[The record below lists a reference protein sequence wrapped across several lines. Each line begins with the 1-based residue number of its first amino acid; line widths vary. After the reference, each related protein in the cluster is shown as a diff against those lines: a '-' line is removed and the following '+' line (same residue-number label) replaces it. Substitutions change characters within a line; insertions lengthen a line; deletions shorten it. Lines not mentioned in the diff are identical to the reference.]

1 MAKNLINDYP
11 YTNMTYQN
19 VDWLV
24 EIVSKLVEKGK
35 DNGEIKADDEVNAAY
50 GQFIN
55 NYPYT
60 NMTYQNIDWWINKV
74 REIGAEQVK
83 LIAQMETLQAD
94 VDNIVD
100 KFGDKVDKLTTAET
114 VYATDNSTPPKTVG
128 IRYTENAGEEGTIVM
143 RDGIGSIAVPTAQD
157 AQQAVPLE
165 QMQQADAEL
174 NNKIEALDAE
184 TESALANKVSI
195 ASGNRLVYVNAGQA
209 GVATNIAYDANSA
222 TGTTFPLR
230 TSTGTIR
237 TATPTDNN
245 DAATKKY
252 VDDAVKTGAGG
263 GWVTI
268 IDKTW
273 TEDQVIDYSTFIDI
287 PTEYQ
292 KQMSA
297 IRMTYY
303 NDTPQAGA
311 VYNPQIVNIG
321 LVDSE
326 KAISFMY
333 TANILP
339 TKDSTDITVDFTS
352 NSYEGPFNSSGYY
365 DSNVDSYGMLRFK
378 DSSGNYIEP
387 IPTNPNAILNTSK
400 ITKAMV
406 SGSEDTV
413 NWTIDSYLPN
423 RTHTFAYPQ
432 SSATPTV
439 VTFKSNDYYNSE
451 HSTYILSQVIETSDS
466 TNLPVGSF
474 VCNQDSSLV
483 WVAGIEI
490 KFSSTTSIS
499 YKNVVTRQ
507 AVVVGES
514 IQVIAGSETLQHA
527 MTSFNSRVNGNPLP
541 SGYAYYNGLKDGY
554 PTKINIVPSASTSS
568 GVTSNTIYA
577 GSRIVVQAQY

>member
-184 TESALANKVSI
+184 TESALSNKLDKVTTANQIYGTNSLGQQTTYSQI
-195 ASGNRLVYVNAGQA
+195 AGQA
-209 GVATNIAYDANSA
+209 TQYTIPLRDVNGCVKVATPVD
-222 TGTTFPLR
+222 
-230 TSTGTIR
+230 
-237 TATPTDNN
+237 DN
-245 DAATKKY
+245 DAATKAY
-252 VDDAVKTGAGG
+252 VDEFAGG

-273 TEDQVIDYSTFIDI
+273 TEDATTKYNIVIDI

-321 LVDSE
+321 LVDGE
-326 KAISFMY
+326 KKAMSFMY
-333 TANILP
+333 TGNILP

-352 NSYEGPFNSSGYY
+352 NAYDLPFNSSGYY
-365 DSNVDSYGMLRFK
+365 DSNVDSYGMMRFK

-400 ITKAMV
+400 ITKAMIN
-406 SGSEDTV
+406 GSEDTV

-423 RTHTFAYPQ
+423 RTHTFSYPQ
-432 SSATPTV
+432 SSANPTV

-451 HSTYILSQVIETSDS
+451 HSTYIISQVIETSDS

-474 VCNQDSSLV
+474 VCNQDSSLL
-483 WVAGIEI
+483 WVAGISI
-490 KFSSTTSIS
+490 KFSSTTPVS

-527 MTSFNSRVNGNPLP
+527 MTSFNSSVNGNPLP
-541 SGYAYYNGLKDGY
+541 SGYAYYSGLKDGY
-554 PTKINIVPSASTSS
+554 PTKINIIPSASTSS
-568 GVTSNTIYA
+568 GVTAQKIYA